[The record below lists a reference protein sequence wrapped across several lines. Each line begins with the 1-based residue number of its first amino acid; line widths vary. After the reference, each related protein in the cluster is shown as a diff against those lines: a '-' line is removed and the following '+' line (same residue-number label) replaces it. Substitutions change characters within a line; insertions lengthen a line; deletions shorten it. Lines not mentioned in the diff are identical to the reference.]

1 VVNDETNNQVYN
13 DYEEIDLRE
22 LFMVLWD
29 SKWFILAVTT
39 VFVLI
44 AGIYSFFIAVP
55 VYETSSEIYTPD
67 YQLINGTELTND
79 EYLSF
84 FKNPEIKQQLINK
97 YNLDITMD
105 GMDGK
110 LSISADKEKNNVGLK
125 ISDVDNDLSAD
136 LLNEWVR
143 LFSVEVE
150 NYMSGINNNYMDKIE
165 SLMTTRE
172 SLYIETENKL
182 TEFEKNT
189 NLSLIKAR
197 LNTRNSKLVAYE
209 NRLLS
214 LKNDITILEEK
225 NRLLKQQLQNT
236 KEFIVTNETIN
247 DSSMEVLADL
257 FKGNGNLQ
265 SLITKKES
273 INDIYLTIQ
282 RQRNQADLDL
292 VTKREEIEL
301 INKDIVVMDEEI
313 VVLKEKVATLEERQ
327 RLLNLRLS
335 EARQNYQN
343 TENLYNSL
351 VQDLEKEDYNITVI
365 SKAVVPEAPV
375 SPRKLLNLAIAGVL
389 GIFISIF
396 IVFAKNLF
404 IEKDLSE
411 SIAQ

>member
-1 VVNDETNNQVYN
+1 MNNEANNPVYN
-13 DYEEIDLRE
+13 EYDEIDLRE
-22 LFMVLWD
+22 LIMVIWD
-29 SKWFILAVTT
+29 NKWLIFAITSAV
-39 VFVLI
+39 VLI

-110 LSISADKEKNNVGLK
+110 LSISTDKEKNNVGLK

-150 NYMSGINNNYMDKIE
+150 NYMSGINNNYMKKIE

-172 SLYIETENKL
+172 SLYIETENRL

-189 NLSLIKAR
+189 NLSLSKMR
-197 LNTRNSKLVAYE
+197 LDSKNNKLIEYE

-214 LKNDITILEEK
+214 LKNDIPVLEEK

-282 RQRNQADLDL
+282 RQLNQVNLDL
-292 VTKREEIEL
+292 VTKRVEIEL
-301 INKDIVVMDEEI
+301 INKDIIVLDEEI
-313 VVLKEKVATLEERQ
+313 VVLKEKVATLEEDKGF
-327 RLLNLRLS
+327 LNLRLS
-335 EARQNYQN
+335 ESRQNYQN

>member
-1 VVNDETNNQVYN
+1 MNNEANNPVYN
-13 DYEEIDLRE
+13 EYDEIDLRE
-22 LFMVLWD
+22 LIMVIWD
-29 SKWFILAVTT
+29 NKWLIFAITSAV
-39 VFVLI
+39 VLI